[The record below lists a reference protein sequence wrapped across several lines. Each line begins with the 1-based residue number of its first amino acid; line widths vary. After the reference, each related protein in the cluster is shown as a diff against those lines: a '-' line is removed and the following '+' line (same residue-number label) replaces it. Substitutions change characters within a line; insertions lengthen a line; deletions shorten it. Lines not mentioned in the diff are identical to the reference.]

1 MLLVAGVGTV
11 NATKTYASFSAAVGC
26 TWDSG
31 TNTMGFTAVNGWQI
45 LLTGFP
51 GGDITAYKQFHATLS
66 GMSDNIG
73 SVRLRIKD
81 KSDHYADVNLVTGE
95 NNINL
100 AALSASNP
108 TCDFTNINDITI
120 WSPTSAAAGKVVDG
134 EHPASVT
141 ITNAYIE
148 SGITGFGNVITSL
161 SGITDGTRFVISDNG
176 TKAKYFYNS
185 GSANENKNA
194 NVEDVPADAYCYF
207 TLEKYN
213 DGDIPNT
220 TSPADNIYRIK
231 ITNAED
237 EGYPN
242 GSNGGCYLNA
252 VLSFSDVVISG
263 PEAGWSNVGNEKK
276 DALWYVTYDA
286 EKGFSFQN
294 VYKAEN
300 SLKSWLSIGNNLVA
314 DQQYVTLYERIDFGV
329 NTTVDMNVNI
339 TVDEETRSYQL
350 YVPAN
355 VDEDCPLVISLH
367 GAGGHSTDYSPFR
380 KAVADAE
387 GCIVAYP
394 QGKTIHFS
402 VLDTDNT
409 GWDASGE
416 ENKDVEFLKA
426 VIEDVASKYQI
437 DRKRIYC
444 CGFSNGGMM
453 TYAMANACSNEI
465 AAFASISGYPI
476 NEFHLR
482 HADER
487 PIPFLH
493 IHGKADDFV
502 LYAKMPTIVDEMVAR
517 LGANPVPATTSG
529 SGYTK
534 NVYAAADGSFPYIYY
549 EIDGMGHVDF
559 TDKTEDGSSAQTM
572 WNFFEQYTLDTPCDK
587 TLKWAPRIEE
597 DGYAPAEHGW
607 TMNSG
612 TTLLQFGG
620 DYQYT
625 VDNKNVYHSLQ
636 FNRGKYK
643 LSFTSTGAAGK
654 KIGVTIEKLTSP
666 NTVVLNTTVNAGEA
680 AELPFSVTDGWGEYR
695 LTMTRPDAGDAITI
709 SNIAIKQ
716 AKSEIGTKT
725 PVLLLK
731 NGAINTSNFDIT
743 PKVPSTLTTDNLYA
757 ATFTTK
763 GAAGYYNTFKYE
775 DLDVRDYEK
784 AVIKYSIEEGN
795 GEWRINLPNGSFP
808 ALPIGTDQTYEI
820 DLSSVDTYDDF
831 TVFSWNH
838 TGKSITI
845 SEVYLFKSDYR
856 EVYALGDRITFAEAL
871 ATSDPFVVVQ
881 DGKVL
886 CGPLSPSDG
895 SLTFKD
901 VSEIEDYS
909 WTIAFEEDAAN
920 PGSYFMNLKDKNGTS
935 KGYINASV
943 WSHTYLSGV
952 NKETTKGE
960 CQDGALWTV
969 TDLGTGK
976 YSIRNLGVA
985 EGSYNNKPGDGDGDR
1000 AAKGQGYLAITTG
1013 GYWANHV
1020 THYNTSG
1027 EWEFYT
1033 LAATDLPAN
1042 DHLYFG
1048 WEDLT
1053 FTNDAKVIVDEEN
1066 QLVVDKR
1073 DYAPYWAE
1081 TAKWNL
1087 GSFDATEYRYLVFYA
1102 KRNLTQY
1109 GNEGNDTGG
1118 TLFIKDNSGVTFRQD
1133 NYIKYNGVNYPDHIG
1148 KLWMNRWNEQRA
1160 TVLDLQ
1166 WLANNDKF
1174 GDGSECEVLDITSI
1188 KEIGVAGTF
1197 TIGGI
1202 FFTNTLPAY
1211 SAGDYKRGF
1220 DSFDK
1225 FGTICLPYSA
1235 VCCGAQLYEIA
1246 DAFSGGISLVEH
1258 EGVME
1263 AGKPYLYKTLEAKK
1277 QDGGN
1282 VDETNVYFFKAG
1294 YNKVDSP
1301 VENNGLIGT
1310 FSEITAPAGA
1320 DYLILSGNKLYN
1332 TEASTVTVGANK
1344 AYIDKTKI
1352 EDIGA
1357 AVKAF
1362 VLNFGDDTTGINVVE
1377 NEQQSMGEAKIF
1389 NLAGQRMSK
1398 LQRGINIVNGKK
1410 VLVK

>member
-1 MLLVAGVGTV
+1 M
-11 NATKTYASFSAAVGC
+11 
-26 TWDSG
+26 
-31 TNTMGFTAVNGWQI
+31 
-45 LLTGFP
+45 
-51 GGDITAYKQFHATLS
+51 
-66 GMSDNIG
+66 
-73 SVRLRIKD
+73 
-81 KSDHYADVNLVTGE
+81 
-95 NNINL
+95 
-100 AALSASNP
+100 
-108 TCDFTNINDITI
+108 
-120 WSPTSAAAGKVVDG
+120 
-134 EHPASVT
+134 
-141 ITNAYIE
+141 
-148 SGITGFGNVITSL
+148 
-161 SGITDGTRFVISDNG
+161 
-176 TKAKYFYNS
+176 
-185 GSANENKNA
+185 
-194 NVEDVPADAYCYF
+194 
-207 TLEKYN
+207 
-213 DGDIPNT
+213 
-220 TSPADNIYRIK
+220 
-231 ITNAED
+231 
-237 EGYPN
+237 
-242 GSNGGCYLNA
+242 
-252 VLSFSDVVISG
+252 
-263 PEAGWSNVGNEKK
+263 
-276 DALWYVTYDA
+276 
-286 EKGFSFQN
+286 
-294 VYKAEN
+294 
-300 SLKSWLSIGNNLVA
+300 
-314 DQQYVTLYERIDFGV
+314 
-329 NTTVDMNVNI
+329 
-339 TVDEETRSYQL
+339 
-350 YVPAN
+350 
-355 VDEDCPLVISLH
+355 
-367 GAGGHSTDYSPFR
+367 
-380 KAVADAE
+380 
-387 GCIVAYP
+387 
-394 QGKTIHFS
+394 
-402 VLDTDNT
+402 
-409 GWDASGE
+409 
-416 ENKDVEFLKA
+416 
-426 VIEDVASKYQI
+426 
-437 DRKRIYC
+437 
-444 CGFSNGGMM
+444 
-453 TYAMANACSNEI
+453 
-465 AAFASISGYPI
+465 
-476 NEFHLR
+476 
-482 HADER
+482 
-487 PIPFLH
+487 
-493 IHGKADDFV
+493 
-502 LYAKMPTIVDEMVAR
+502 
-517 LGANPVPATTSG
+517 
-529 SGYTK
+529 
-534 NVYAAADGSFPYIYY
+534 
-549 EIDGMGHVDF
+549 
-559 TDKTEDGSSAQTM
+559 
-572 WNFFEQYTLDTPCDK
+572 
-587 TLKWAPRIEE
+587 
-597 DGYAPAEHGW
+597 
-607 TMNSG
+607 
-612 TTLLQFGG
+612 
-620 DYQYT
+620 
-625 VDNKNVYHSLQ
+625 
-636 FNRGKYK
+636 
-643 LSFTSTGAAGK
+643 
-654 KIGVTIEKLTSP
+654 
-666 NTVVLNTTVNAGEA
+666 
-680 AELPFSVTDGWGEYR
+680 
-695 LTMTRPDAGDAITI
+695 
-709 SNIAIKQ
+709 
-716 AKSEIGTKT
+716 
-725 PVLLLK
+725 
-731 NGAINTSNFDIT
+731 
-743 PKVPSTLTTDNLYA
+743 
-757 ATFTTK
+757 
-763 GAAGYYNTFKYE
+763 
-775 DLDVRDYEK
+775 
-784 AVIKYSIEEGN
+784 
-795 GEWRINLPNGSFP
+795 
-808 ALPIGTDQTYEI
+808 
-820 DLSSVDTYDDF
+820 
-831 TVFSWNH
+831 
-838 TGKSITI
+838 
-845 SEVYLFKSDYR
+845 
-856 EVYALGDRITFAEAL
+856 

-909 WTIAFEEDAAN
+909 WTIAFEEDAEN
-920 PGSYFMNLKDKNGTS
+920 LGSYFMNLKDKNGTS

-1013 GYWANHV
+1013 GYWNNHV

-1042 DHLYFG
+1042 DHLYYG

-1053 FTNDAKVIVDEEN
+1053 FTNDADVIVDDEN
-1066 QLVVDKR
+1066 HMVVDKR
-1073 DYAPYWAE
+1073 GYAPYWAE

-1102 KRNLTQY
+1102 KRNLTKY
-1109 GNEGNDTGG
+1109 GNEDKETGG

-1133 NYIKYNGVNYPDHIG
+1133 DYTEYNKVNYPDHIG
-1148 KLWMNRWNEQRA
+1148 KIWMNRWNEQRA

-1174 GDGSECEVLDITSI
+1174 GDGSECKVLDITSI

-1277 QDGGN
+1277 QDGGI